1 MNPKRKDARELEG
14 IVSRARRDGQT
25 VVFANGCFDLV
36 HVGHVRYLQHARRMG
51 DLLIVAINADRSVRA
66 LKGAG
71 RPFLNEDDRAEILAA
86 LECVDYVVTFDERD
100 VRGLLDRLRPDVHA
114 KGTDYTEATVPE
126 RDVVLAYGGK
136 VRIAG
141 DPKDHSTRDLMAPIR
156 ELFSQ
161 E

>member
-1 MNPKRKDARELEG
+1 
-14 IVSRARRDGQT
+14 
-25 VVFANGCFDLV
+25 
-36 HVGHVRYLQHARRMG
+36 
-51 DLLIVAINADRSVRA
+51 
-66 LKGAG
+66 
-71 RPFLNEDDRAEILAA
+71 
-86 LECVDYVVTFDERD
+86 

-141 DPKDHSTRDLMAPIR
+141 DPKDHSTRDLMARIR

>member
-71 RPFLNEDDRAEILAA
+71 RPFLNEDDRAEILSA
-86 LECVDYVVTFDERD
+86 LECVDYVVTFDEPD

-141 DPKDHSTRDLMAPIR
+141 DPKDHSTRDLMARIR